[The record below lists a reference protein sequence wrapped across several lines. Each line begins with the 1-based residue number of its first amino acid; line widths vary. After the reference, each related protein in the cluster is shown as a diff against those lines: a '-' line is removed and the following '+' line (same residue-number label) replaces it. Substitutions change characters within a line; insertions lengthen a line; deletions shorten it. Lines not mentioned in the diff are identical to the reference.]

1 MPLCWLSPVVYV
13 ERMAPSD
20 APLRHVGRSLVTLG
34 PHRGAHRV
42 ALRAGISVL
51 VPLLLLVLLGR
62 TDLTPYAAFG
72 AFTSLYGRAHPH
84 AERTGMQA
92 IAGLALVVSVTLGV
106 AVSLAP
112 ASHWLVVPVGALLA
126 AWGSITSDAYQWHPP
141 GPLFLVFGFAV
152 CAMVP
157 ATPTDLLVAPAVA
170 AASAAFSLL
179 IGHVGALRDPRS
191 WARPSLP
198 RPRFRDALD
207 PIGSRAHLL
216 RYVVALTISGTI
228 ATALGWEHPYWAMVA
243 SVVVLAGPDFASR
256 LARGTQRVVGTLLG
270 VAVAAVVLT
279 VSPHEGAGAVFVV
292 AGLQVLAELFV
303 GRNYAL
309 ALLFVTPLALM
320 MGQLVA
326 PSPVESLLRDRLLET
341 VLGAVVAMVVL
352 LVVPD
357 RLPRRSTPSAGG
369 SAPG

>member
-1 MPLCWLSPVVYV
+1 MQVAA
-13 ERMAPSD
+13 RSD
-20 APLRHVGRSLVTLG
+20 GPLRHVGRSLVTIG

-62 TDLTPYAAFG
+62 TEWTPYAAFG

-112 ASHWLVVPVGALLA
+112 GSRWLVVPVGALLA
-126 AWGSITSDAYQWHPP
+126 AWGSLTSDAYRWHPP
-141 GPLFLVFGFAV
+141 GPLFLVFGLAV

-157 ATPTDLLVAPAVA
+157 ATPADLLIAPAVA
-170 AASAAFSLL
+170 GASTAFSLL
-179 IGHVGALRDPRS
+179 IGHVGALRDPRA
-191 WARPSLP
+191 WTRPSLP

-207 PIGSRAHLL
+207 PVGARAHLL
-216 RYVVALTISGTI
+216 RYVVALTTSGAI

-243 SVVVLAGPDFASR
+243 SVVVLAGPDLASR
-256 LARGTQRVVGTLLG
+256 LARGTQRVIGTLLG
-270 VAVAAVVLT
+270 VGVAAPVLAW
-279 VSPHEGAGAVFVV
+279 SPHKGAGAVLVVV
-292 AGLQVLAELFV
+292 ALQVLAELFV
-303 GRNYAL
+303 GRNYAV

-326 PSPVESLLRDRLLET
+326 PSPIEPLLRDRLLET
-341 VLGAVVAMVVL
+341 VLGAVIAMVVL

-357 RLPRRSTPSAGG
+357 RLPRRSAPPARG
-369 SAPG
+369 SAPS